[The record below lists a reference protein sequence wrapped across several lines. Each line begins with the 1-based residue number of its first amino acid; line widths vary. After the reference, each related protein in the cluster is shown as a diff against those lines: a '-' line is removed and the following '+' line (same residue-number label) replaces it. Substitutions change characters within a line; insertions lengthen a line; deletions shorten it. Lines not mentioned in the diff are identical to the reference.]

1 MALGPHY
8 LADKS
13 AWEQARYDDQAR
25 ARLHKLRESRSLA
38 VCAVSMAELLYSA
51 RNADDLARLRLDLS
65 ALPYLPMTAVA
76 EKQLADSMAA
86 LALRGQ
92 HRTPIPD
99 LMLAAIAHAHS
110 AIVLHYNSDYERIAA
125 VTGQP
130 HEWIIPRGTGHGSG
144 SSALCGRPG
153 AVHSRISGI

>member
-1 MALGPHY
+1 VALGPLH

-13 AWEQARYDDQAR
+13 AWEQARYDKR
-25 ARLHKLRESRSLA
+25 ARQRLHELREARQLG
-38 VCAVSMAELLYSA
+38 VCVVSMAELLYSA
-51 RNADDLARLRLDLS
+51 RNADDLARMRLDLS
-65 ALPYLPMTAVA
+65 SLTYLDMTPLA
-76 EKQLADSMAA
+76 EQHRVDVMAA

-110 AIVLHYNSDYERIAA
+110 AVVLHYDSDYERIAA

-130 HEWIIPRGTGHGSG
+130 HEWVVPRGTGHRGH
-144 SSALCGRPG
+144 SA
-153 AVHSRISGI
+153 

>member
-1 MALGPHY
+1 MAIGP
-8 LADKS
+8 LRLTDKS
-13 AWEQARYDDQAR
+13 AWEQARYDKR
-25 ARLHKLRESRSLA
+25 ARRRLHELREAGQLA
-38 VCAVSMAELLYSA
+38 VCIVSMAELLYSS

-65 ALPYLPMTAVA
+65 SLPYLRMTSAA
-76 EKQLADSMAA
+76 EQHLVDVMAA

-110 AIVLHYNSDYERIAA
+110 AVVLHYDSDYERITE

-130 HEWIIPRGTGHGSG
+130 HEWIVPRGSGHGG
-144 SSALCGRPG
+144 PA
-153 AVHSRISGI
+153 

>member
-1 MALGPHY
+1 VALGPPY

-13 AWEQARYDDQAR
+13 AWEQARYDKGAR
-25 ARLHKLRESRSLA
+25 QRLHELREAGQLV
-38 VCAVSMAELLYSA
+38 VCVVSMAELLYSA
-51 RNADDLARLRLDLS
+51 RNADELARMRLDLS
-65 ALPYLPMTAVA
+65 SLRYLHMSPAA
-76 EKQLADSMAA
+76 EQHLADVMAA

-110 AIVLHYNSDYERIAA
+110 AVVLHYDSDYERIAE

-130 HEWIIPRGTGHGSG
+130 HEWVIPRATGHR
-144 SSALCGRPG
+144 AHRD
-153 AVHSRISGI
+153 AD

>member
-1 MALGPHY
+1 VALGPLH

-13 AWEQARYDDQAR
+13 AWEQARYDKR
-25 ARLHKLRESRSLA
+25 ARQRLHELREARQLG
-38 VCAVSMAELLYSA
+38 VCVVSMAELLYSA
-51 RNADDLARLRLDLS
+51 RGADDLARMRLDLS
-65 ALPYLPMTAVA
+65 SLTYLDMTAVA
-76 EKQLADSMAA
+76 EQHLVDVMAA

-110 AIVLHYNSDYERIAA
+110 AVVLHYDSDYERIAE

-130 HEWIIPRGTGHGSG
+130 HEWIIPRGSGHRSQ
-144 SSALCGRPG
+144 AP
-153 AVHSRISGI
+153 